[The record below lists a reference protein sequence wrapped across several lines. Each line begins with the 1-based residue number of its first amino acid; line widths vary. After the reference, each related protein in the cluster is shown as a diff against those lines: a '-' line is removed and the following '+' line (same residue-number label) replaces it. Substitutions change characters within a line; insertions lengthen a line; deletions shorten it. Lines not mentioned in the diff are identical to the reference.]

1 MSVAGGLRMSEA
13 RRLVDLAVRSSG
25 NGVVIT
31 DATLPDNPI
40 VYVNPAFELMTGFSA
55 EEAVGRNCRFLQ
67 GSDTD
72 QPALDELRAAIRE
85 SYECQVVLRNYK
97 KDGTLF
103 WNELSVSPV
112 YDEEGRLTN
121 FVGVQNDITERKR
134 VEEALRK
141 SENRLRLAVES
152 TGLGTWDFN
161 PLTGELR
168 WDERCK
174 AMFGL
179 QPEAEVDYE
188 VFLAGLH
195 PEDRERTDRGV
206 QCALDPTGEGHY
218 DAEYRTVGLED
229 GVERWVAARGQA
241 LFDEAGRA
249 VRFVGTV
256 LDVTGRKRAE
266 EKLRFHRALLEAQ
279 SETSM
284 EGILVVS
291 AEGKIISFNQ
301 RYVEMWGIPDEVMAL
316 RSSETVLQ
324 AIHGKV
330 LDPQGFLARV
340 AYLYEHPGEE
350 SRDEILLKDGR
361 TFDRYSSPIGGKYD
375 AYYGRVWYFHDIT
388 ERKRAEEAQ
397 RFLAETSATL
407 SSSLD
412 YQATLS
418 RVTRLVVPH
427 LADWCA
433 VDIVDEDDGS
443 VRRLAVAHEDPE
455 KIALA
460 YELERRYPPNP
471 EAPYG
476 VPQVLRTGRPEL
488 VTEIPE
494 SLLDEAAV
502 DAEHREIIR
511 GLGLESYIIAPL
523 VARGRTL
530 GAITLASAESG
541 RRYGAAELELAEELA
556 RRAALAVDNARL
568 YSGRS
573 RIARTLQGSL
583 LPSRLPDV
591 PGVEVGLRYLPAGEV
606 DVGGD
611 FYDLFDAR
619 IESQNGDSDSSDP
632 VWGVVIGDVC
642 GKGAEAAAVLALAR
656 YTIRAVAMQEECPA
670 AVLAGLNEAMLRQRR
685 ERDDHKFCTVAYAR
699 LEPKAGAEGGAKVT
713 VCRGGHSAPLLLKT
727 DGSILGI
734 GDPGRVLGVFND
746 PRLTHQEVHLAPGD
760 ALVLYTDG
768 VPEARSP
775 DGAFFGEE
783 RIERILHS
791 SVGLD
796 ASALASRIE
805 NAVLEF
811 QENDSRDDVAV
822 LVLRVP
828 E

>member
-1 MSVAGGLRMSEA
+1 MSEA
-13 RRLVDLAVRSSG
+13 RRLVDLAVRSSE
-25 NGVVIT
+25 NGVLIT

-67 GSDTD
+67 GPDTD

-85 SYECQVVLRNYK
+85 RYECPVVLRNYK

-121 FVGVQNDITERKR
+121 FVGVQNDITVRKR

-141 SENRLRLAVES
+141 SEDRLRLAVES

-161 PLTGELR
+161 TLTGELR
-168 WDERCK
+168 WDEQCK

-179 QPEAEVDYE
+179 PPEAEVDYE

-206 QCALDPTGEGHY
+206 QRALDPAGEGDY

-241 LFDEAGRA
+241 LFDEAGRT

-256 LDVTGRKRAE
+256 LDVTGRKHAE

-291 AEGKIISFNQ
+291 AEGKVISFNR
-301 RYVEMWGIPDEVMAL
+301 RYVEMWGLPEEVMAL
-316 RSSETVLQ
+316 RSSEATLQ
-324 AIHGKV
+324 EIQEKV

-340 AYLYEHPGEE
+340 AYLYKHPGEE

-361 TFDRYSSPIGGKYD
+361 TFDRYSSPIGGKDD

-412 YQATLS
+412 YQATLT
-418 RVTRLVVPH
+418 RVARLVVPH

-443 VRRLAVAHEDPE
+443 IRRLAVAHQDPE
-455 KIALA
+455 KVALA
-460 YELERRYPPNP
+460 YKLERRYPPDP

-476 VPQVLRTGRPEL
+476 VPQVLRTGRPER
-488 VTEIPE
+488 VPEITE

-502 DAEHREIIR
+502 DDEHREIIR
-511 GLGLESYIIAPL
+511 GLGLESYIVAPL

-541 RRYGAAELELAEELA
+541 RRYGAADLKLAEELA

-573 RIARTLQGSL
+573 RIAHALQGSL

-619 IESQNGDSDSSDP
+619 IEPQNDDIDTSRSSDL

-656 YTIRAVAMQEECPA
+656 YTIRAVAMHEECPA
-670 AVLAGLNEAMLRQRR
+670 AVLTGLNEAMLRQRR

-699 LEPKAGAEGGAKVT
+699 LELEAGAEGGAKVT
-713 VCRGGHSAPLLLKT
+713 VCRGGHSAPLLLKA
-727 DGSILGI
+727 DGNIRRI
-734 GDPGRVLGVFND
+734 GGSGCVLGVFDD
-746 PRLTHQEVHLAPGD
+746 PRLTHQEAHLAPGD

-768 VPEARSP
+768 VSEARSP
-775 DGAFFGEE
+775 DGTFFGEE
-783 RIERILHS
+783 RIERILRS
-791 SVGLD
+791 SVSLD
-796 ASALASRIE
+796 ASALAGHIE

-811 QENDSRDDVAV
+811 QENGSRDDVAV

>member
-1 MSVAGGLRMSEA
+1 MSEA
-13 RRLVDLAVRSSG
+13 RRLVDLAVRSSV

-67 GSDTD
+67 GLDTD
-72 QPALDELRAAIRE
+72 QPALDELRVAIRE
-85 SYECQVVLRNYK
+85 SCECRVVLRNYK
-97 KDGTLF
+97 RDGALF

-141 SENRLRLAVES
+141 SEDRLRLAVES

-168 WDERCK
+168 WDEQCK
-174 AMFGL
+174 ALFGL
-179 QPEAEVDYE
+179 PPEAEVDYE

-195 PEDRERTDRGV
+195 PEDRERTDRTV
-206 QCALDPTGEGHY
+206 QGALAPTGEGDY
-218 DAEYRTVGLED
+218 DTEYRTMGLED
-229 GVERWVAARGQA
+229 GVERWVAARGQT

-256 LDVTGRKRAE
+256 LDVTERKRAE
-266 EKLRFHRALLEAQ
+266 EKLRFQRALLEAQ

-291 AEGKIISFNQ
+291 AEGKIISFNR
-301 RYVEMWGIPDEVMAL
+301 RYVEMWGIPEEVMAL
-316 RSSETVLQ
+316 RSSEAVLQ
-324 AIHGKV
+324 AIHAKV
-330 LDPQGFLARV
+330 LDPRGFLDRV

-361 TFDRYSSPIGGKYD
+361 TFDRYSSPIGGRDD
-375 AYYGRVWYFHDIT
+375 AYYGRVWYFRDIT
-388 ERKRAEEAQ
+388 ERKRTEEAQ
-397 RFLAETSATL
+397 RFLAEVGAML

-412 YQATLS
+412 YQATLT
-418 RVTRLVVPH
+418 RVARLVVPH

-443 VRRLAVAHEDPE
+443 VHRLAVSHEDPD
-455 KIALA
+455 KVALA
-460 YELERRYPPNP
+460 YELGRRYPPDP
-471 EAPYG
+471 EARYG
-476 VPQVLRTGRPEL
+476 VSQVLRTGRPEL
-488 VTEIPE
+488 APEIPE
-494 SLLDEAAV
+494 SLLDEAAI
-502 DAEHREIIR
+502 DAEHREMLR
-511 GLGLESYIIAPL
+511 GLSLESYIIVPL

-541 RRYGAAELELAEELA
+541 RRYGTAELELAEELA

-568 YSGRS
+568 YSARS

-583 LPSRLPDV
+583 LPSRLPEV

-611 FYDLFDAR
+611 FYDLFDAK
-619 IESQNGDSDSSDP
+619 IEPRNDDIGSSESSGP
-632 VWGVVIGDVC
+632 AYGVVIGDVC

-656 YTIRAVAMQEECPA
+656 YTIRAVAMHEERPA

-685 ERDDHKFCTVAYAR
+685 ERDDHKFCTVTYAR
-699 LEPKAGAEGGAKVT
+699 LEPEGGAEGGAKVT

-727 DGSILGI
+727 DGNICGI
-734 GDPGRVLGVFND
+734 GDPGRVIGVFD
-746 PRLTHQEVHLAPGD
+746 APRLTHQEAYLAPGD

-768 VPEARSP
+768 VSEARSP
-775 DGAFFGEE
+775 DGTFFGEE
-783 RIERILHS
+783 RIECILRS
-791 SVGLD
+791 SAGLD
-796 ASALASRIE
+796 APALASRIE
-805 NAVLEF
+805 NAVLMF
-811 QENDSRDDVAV
+811 QENGSRDDVAV